1 MQLLD
6 KIHNDF
12 EQGRI
17 CFEEKNSYLS
27 LLREQTETQ
36 YIIDA
41 YMKIGKV
48 GIENAKYQKG
58 LIDKAILQYEEELDE
73 ILRFSPNVLKDIE
86 EEFEM
91 NVYINKN
98 EIMNRL
104 QTIYDEHGIKHR
116 VWQYTIEDYYV
127 STPSGSIKGSSY
139 KLTAFKF

>member
-58 LIDKAILQYEEELDE
+58 LIDKAILQYEKELDE

-98 EIMNRL
+98 EIMNL
-104 QTIYDEHGIKHR
+104 SLIHI
-116 VWQYTIEDYYV
+116 
-127 STPSGSIKGSSY
+127 
-139 KLTAFKF
+139 